1 MSSQLLA
8 HIPRKPK
15 FSENYENLSEII
27 DNFQKLLFFF
37 CDKQRYF
44 LEMIVICWVFL
55 WYFLILLRRGYE
67 QEPSRSFLRTT
78 KDCAFSWRAADG

>member
-1 MSSQLLA
+1 MFSQLLA
-8 HIPRKPK
+8 HIPRKSK

-27 DNFQKLLFFF
+27 DNFQKLLF
-37 CDKQRYF
+37 DTY
-44 LEMIVICWVFL
+44 WD
-55 WYFLILLRRGYE
+55 FLILLRRRFE